1 MVDLTKFRSK
11 KLVTF
16 GFVSMLLLLA
26 AFVALWVSNLAN
38 NRYIVHQLN
47 SEQSNARSVLTLHYI
62 LTEQLDLLE
71 LISKSQDVEFQQQ
84 QYIEFKQQI
93 GLLESVTF
101 IADVANDRFS
111 VLNIQTQVK
120 DFTRRQFQILE
131 SVENLL
137 GQGDQ
142 ASAFQMLSTQMKP
155 VLGEFKTLINN
166 TVNFDSLIN
175 TKKDIKSVVKRS
187 EQNYQSAYYLIAF
200 LGTFGLAFG
209 IFTIYVVRNT
219 GRTEEALVEQGE
231 RIRALH
237 EIISRPDLTFDE
249 QIDETLRLGCRL
261 LGTEIGK
268 VGRQDPEHNASEFLN
283 TVVMSDLP
291 AKRGIVL
298 PLDKTYCNV
307 TFSSPESIA
316 ISNVAE
322 SEFKDHPAAS
332 FLGMQSYI
340 GCSINVHGKKFGTVN
355 FSNRAPVKRPF
366 TETDKDLVNLM
377 GSWISVM
384 MERSL
389 DAKELEKSKEAAE
402 KANQAK
408 SAFLANMSHEIRTP
422 LTAILGYSDMLR
434 DEDQNRE
441 DMEHEID
448 SIIRSGAHLQRII
461 NDILDLSKIEAGQLV
476 IEDIKV
482 QPARLMHDVESIFG
496 ARAREKGLDFKL
508 EYDFPVPRNII
519 SDPTRLKQILFNL
532 CGNAL
537 KFTEQGG
544 ITVSMGYLEDSKQ
557 LKFMVTDTGIGM
569 TEEEL
574 GRLFKPFSQADSS
587 TTRKYGGTGLGLC
600 IARQLSQKLGGDV
613 SVTSEKGVGT
623 TFEFTIGIGN
633 VDNLDLATGLEDM
646 QVEAIEENVRIA
658 PNTVNGHVLVV
669 EDSPDNQDLIAKY
682 LIKAGATVEV
692 VDNGLMAVQKAL
704 TEPYDLILMDVQMP
718 IMDGLTATKKLR
730 SEGYKNPIV
739 NITANAMKEDR
750 DKCIAAGADDY
761 LTKPVDVSRFY
772 KVLQTYLK
780 AADKG
785 DDKLRIA

>member
-1 MVDLTKFRSK
+1 
-11 KLVTF
+11 
-16 GFVSMLLLLA
+16 MLLLLA

>member
-1 MVDLTKFRSK
+1 
-11 KLVTF
+11 
-16 GFVSMLLLLA
+16 MLLLLA
-26 AFVALWVSNLAN
+26 AFVGLWVSNLTN
-38 NRYIVHQLN
+38 QKEIVHQLN

-62 LTEQLDLLE
+62 LTEQQQLLDQ
-71 LISKSQDVEFQQQ
+71 IKASQSSDYKQQ
-84 QYIEFKQQI
+84 QYVEFKRQM
-93 GLLESVTF
+93 GLLESVVF
-101 IADVANDRFS
+101 NAEVIHDRF
-111 VLNIQTQVK
+111 NITNVQKQVK
-120 DFTRRQFQILE
+120 DFIIRQFQILK

-137 GQGDQ
+137 EQDKHET
-142 ASAFQMLSTQMKP
+142 AFHQLSNEMAP
-155 VLGEFKTLINN
+155 ILGEFKTLINDA
-166 TVNFDSLIN
+166 VNFESLLS
-175 TKKDIKSVVKRS
+175 TKKDIKSVIKQS
-187 EQNYQSAYYLIAF
+187 EKNYQTSYYLIAF
-200 LGTFGLAFG
+200 LGTFGLALG
-209 IFTIYVVRNT
+209 IFTIYVVRST

-249 QIDETLRLGCRL
+249 QIDETLRLGCKL

-268 VGRQDPEHNASEFLN
+268 VGRQDPENNASEFLN

-291 AKRGIVL
+291 ARRGIVL
-298 PLDKTYCNV
+298 PLDKTFCQV

-316 ISNVAE
+316 ISHVAD
-322 SEFKDHPAAS
+322 SEFKDHPAAG

-340 GCSINVHGKKFGTVN
+340 GCSINVHGEKFGTVN
-355 FSNRAPVKRPF
+355 FSNRTPVKRRF
-366 TETDKDLVNLM
+366 SKTDKDLVNLM

-384 MERSL
+384 MERQL
-389 DAKELEKSKEAAE
+389 DAEELKKSKELAE
-402 KANQAK
+402 QANQAK

-434 DEDQNRE
+434 DEDQDRE

-448 SIIRSGAHLQRII
+448 SIIRSGSHLQRII

-476 IEDIKV
+476 IEDIEV
-482 QPARLMHDVESIFG
+482 QPARMMHDVESIFG
-496 ARAREKGLDFKL
+496 ARAREKGLDF
-508 EYDFPVPRNII
+508 EVQYEFPVPRKII
-519 SDPTRLKQILFNL
+519 SDPTRLKQIIFNL

-537 KFTEQGG
+537 KFTSQGS
-544 ITVSMGYLEDSKQ
+544 ITVAMSFLEKSRQ
-557 LKFMVTDTGIGM
+557 LNFKVIDTGIGM
-569 TEEEL
+569 SEEEL
-574 GRLFKPFSQADSS
+574 ERLFKPFSQADSS

-600 IARQLSQKLGGDV
+600 ISRQLSQKLGGDV
-613 SVTSEKGVGT
+613 AVTSEKDIGT
-623 TFEFTIGIGN
+623 TFEFSIGVGDI
-633 VDNLDLATGLEDM
+633 DDLHMATTLEDM
-646 QVEAIEENVRIA
+646 QVEAIEESIHIV
-658 PNTVNGHVLVV
+658 PNTVSGHVLVV

-704 TEPYDLILMDVQMP
+704 TDSYDLILMDVQMP

-730 SEGYKNPIV
+730 AEGYKQPIV

-780 AADKG
+780 TAIRDG
-785 DDKLRIA
+785 DNRRIA